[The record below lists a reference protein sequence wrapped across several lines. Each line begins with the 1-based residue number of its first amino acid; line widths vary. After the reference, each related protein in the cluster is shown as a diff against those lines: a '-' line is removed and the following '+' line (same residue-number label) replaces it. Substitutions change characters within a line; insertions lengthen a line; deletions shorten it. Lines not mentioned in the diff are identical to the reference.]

1 MTEGGIAQWK
11 VKEGD
16 SFAPGDVLLEIVRF
30 PVRAPPVPPRKR
42 AATRSPC
49 F

>member
-16 SFAPGDVLLEIVRF
+16 SFAPGDVLLEIVR
-30 PVRAPPVPPRKR
+30 VPL
-42 AATRSPC
+42 PC
-49 F
+49 LSFMPDR